1 MKLHFC
7 FTIDA
12 GSNII
17 HTWNHQNL
25 RA

>member
-1 MKLHFC
+1 MKLHFF